1 MSWQDFQRIE
11 PFIDVWCPNMRLVSG
26 LLAAD
31 PRIERIIKS
40 GKPVWSYEC
49 VSQTKSLSPLR
60 YNRANAWRAKFF
72 GLDGIG
78 FWTHSTQPFNP
89 WFTPMNLNDEYA
101 LVYPG
106 EAPVPSVRWEA
117 VRDGVEDMAALALL
131 QQQIERGRNT
141 SSQRDLIKRAQ
152 EVVRIALVDVMEL
165 SDAAFIESRDYLQQG
180 DRMIWHSP
188 ADVELY
194 QRHRQ
199 AIAELSRQLDH

>member
-1 MSWQDFQRIE
+1 
-11 PFIDVWCPNMRLVSG
+11 VSVG
-26 LLAAD
+26 
-31 PRIERIIKS
+31 S
-40 GKPVWSYEC
+40 GARRRGGYG
-49 VSQTKSLSPLR
+49 SP
-60 YNRANAWRAKFF
+60 
-72 GLDGIG
+72 
-78 FWTHSTQPFNP
+78 
-89 WFTPMNLNDEYA
+89 
-101 LVYPG
+101 
-106 EAPVPSVRWEA
+106 
-117 VRDGVEDMAALALL
+117 ALL
-131 QQQIERGRNT
+131 QQQIERGENT